1 MITRFVLA
9 AAIAAIGVTTVVAQS
24 DPLAARKA
32 IMKGVGDQSRI
43 AQRIRQRA
51 LRVVAI
57 ADDERKTRRHRLLM
71 QYITFPTHR
80 QHAIVVGTCGLPILG

>member
-57 ADDERKTRRHRLLM
+57 ADDERKTRRHRLLGE
-71 QYITFPTHR
+71 TGVFPHPVL
-80 QHAIVVGTCGLPILG
+80 ADLAAWDPASV